1 MNLNAAAVAS
11 SSDVTHQVFLIAG
24 WRTWRE
30 LNPHPLSRTRERD
43 LAGHTS
49 FDSFPDY
56 RSANQA
62 EGGQTPSADAE
73 SAVSGSH
80 KPRLPKFKLPGLPR
94 SITLGTGTRRPR
106 SATTYTVGAGSTA
119 GGANF
124 ARLLRR
130 FAAAVVVGLKDGF
143 HPLSAAS
150 CGNRKEPTPLSDHA
164 FVRSM
169 VRVWCHL
176 RHQAEK
182 LAPSTKAFTIIT
194 LTIKKCNNISEY
206 FYISPASRSF
216 SNCNIPL

>member
-1 MNLNAAAVAS
+1 MADTAGLEPATSHCADIVVDAAGALPFRAMCPVILFWSTSWANL
-11 SSDVTHQVFLIAG
+11 TQG
-24 WRTWRE
+24 RTDA
-30 LNPHPLSRTRERD
+30 LSLTR
-43 LAGHTS
+43 
-49 FDSFPDY
+49 
-56 RSANQA
+56 
-62 EGGQTPSADAE
+62 GQR
-73 SAVSGSH
+73 VSGSH
-80 KPRLPKFKLPGLPR
+80 KPRPPKFKLPGLPR

-150 CGNRKEPTPLSDHA
+150 CGNRKELTPLSDHA

-182 LAPSTKAFTIIT
+182 LASSTKAFTIIT

-216 SNCNIPL
+216 SNCSIPL

>member
-1 MNLNAAAVAS
+1 MNLNAAIEALDSVR
-11 SSDVTHQVFLIAG
+11 FFNCRMAG
-24 WRTWRE
+24 ME
-30 LNPHPLSRTRERD
+30 GVEPSPLSRARERD
-43 LAGHTS
+43 S
-49 FDSFPDY
+49 
-56 RSANQA
+56 RSTYPLILFRITGWLNQA

-143 HPLSAAS
+143 HPLPAEVSAI
-150 CGNRKEPTPLSDHA
+150 GKYL
-164 FVRSM
+164 
-169 VRVWCHL
+169 
-176 RHQAEK
+176 
-182 LAPSTKAFTIIT
+182 
-194 LTIKKCNNISEY
+194 
-206 FYISPASRSF
+206 
-216 SNCNIPL
+216 

>member
-1 MNLNAAAVAS
+1 MP
-11 SSDVTHQVFLIAG
+11 DGGHGGGRTHLSTATPFSQQSGGIFPESCPLILFRITGRRIKPRA
-24 WRTWRE
+24 
-30 LNPHPLSRTRERD
+30 D
-43 LAGHTS
+43 K
-49 FDSFPDY
+49 
-56 RSANQA
+56 
-62 EGGQTPSADAE
+62 TPSVDAE

-150 CGNRKEPTPLSDHA
+150 CGNRKELTPLSDHA

-176 RHQAEK
+176 RHQAKK

>member
-1 MNLNAAAVAS
+1 M
-11 SSDVTHQVFLIAG
+11 
-24 WRTWRE
+24 
-30 LNPHPLSRTRERD
+30 NPHPLSRTRERD

-150 CGNRKEPTPLSDHA
+150 CGNRKELTPLSDHA

-194 LTIKKCNNISEY
+194 LTIKKCNNIPEY
-206 FYISPASRSF
+206 FYISPVRRSF

>member
-1 MNLNAAAVAS
+1 MGGKQNAFVLLPGGHGGNLCS
-11 SSDVTHQVFLIAG
+11 SCEAKGFQFYMSL
-24 WRTWRE
+24 
-30 LNPHPLSRTRERD
+30 
-43 LAGHTS
+43 
-49 FDSFPDY
+49 DSFPDY
-56 RSANQA
+56 RLGESSQGRTDALSLTR
-62 EGGQTPSADAE
+62 GQR
-73 SAVSGSH
+73 VSGSH
-80 KPRLPKFKLPGLPR
+80 KPRPPKFKLPGLPR

-150 CGNRKEPTPLSDHA
+150 CGNRKELTPLSDHA

-182 LAPSTKAFTIIT
+182 LASSTKAFTIIT

>member
-1 MNLNAAAVAS
+1 MPFQWTQRDS
-11 SSDVTHQVFLIAG
+11 
-24 WRTWRE
+24 
-30 LNPHPLSRTRERD
+30 NPQPPTAPTSLSTRRV
-43 LAGHTS
+43 LCRWS
-49 FDSFPDY
+49 YVSCDSFLVYQLGESSQGRTDALSLT
-56 RSANQA
+56 R
-62 EGGQTPSADAE
+62 GQR
-73 SAVSGSH
+73 VSGSH
-80 KPRLPKFKLPGLPR
+80 KPRPPKFKLPGLPR

-150 CGNRKEPTPLSDHA
+150 CGNRKELTPLSDHA

-182 LAPSTKAFTIIT
+182 LASSTKAFTIIT

>member
-1 MNLNAAAVAS
+1 MNSRAQEWGKQNAFVLLPS
-11 SSDVTHQVFLIAG
+11 GHG
-24 WRTWRE
+24 G
-30 LNPHPLSRTRERD
+30 SRTLILTPYGER
-43 LAGHTS
+43 APFYMS
-49 FDSFPDY
+49 CDSFSGLP
-56 RSANQA
+56 RL
-62 EGGQTPSADAE
+62 AE
-73 SAVSGSH
+73 SRQERTDALSLTRGQRVSGSH
-80 KPRLPKFKLPGLPR
+80 KPRPPKFKLPGLPR

-150 CGNRKEPTPLSDHA
+150 CGNRKELTPLSDHA

-182 LAPSTKAFTIIT
+182 LASSTKAFIIIT
-194 LTIKKCNNISEY
+194 LTIKKCNNIPEY

>member
-1 MNLNAAAVAS
+1 MNLASPKLGGKQNAFVLLPS
-11 SSDVTHQVFLIAG
+11 GHG
-24 WRTWRE
+24 G
-30 LNPHPLSRTRERD
+30 SRTLILTPYGER
-43 LAGHTS
+43 APFYMS
-49 FDSFPDY
+49 CDSFSGLP
-56 RSANQA
+56 RL
-62 EGGQTPSADAE
+62 AE
-73 SAVSGSH
+73 SRQERTDALSLTRGQRVSGSH
-80 KPRLPKFKLPGLPR
+80 KPRPPKFKLPGLPR

-150 CGNRKEPTPLSDHA
+150 CGNRKELTPLSDHA

-182 LAPSTKAFTIIT
+182 LASSTKAFIIIT
-194 LTIKKCNNISEY
+194 LIIKNATIYQNN

>member
-1 MNLNAAAVAS
+1 MS
-11 SSDVTHQVFLIAG
+11 C
-24 WRTWRE
+24 
-30 LNPHPLSRTRERD
+30 
-43 LAGHTS
+43 
-49 FDSFPDY
+49 DSFSGLPRLGESSQGRTDALSLT
-56 RSANQA
+56 R
-62 EGGQTPSADAE
+62 GQR
-73 SAVSGSH
+73 VSGSH
-80 KPRLPKFKLPGLPR
+80 KPRPPKFKLPGLPR

-150 CGNRKEPTPLSDHA
+150 CGNRKELTPLSDHA

-182 LAPSTKAFTIIT
+182 LASSTKAFTIIT

-216 SNCNIPL
+216 SNCSIPL